1 MQYGCERRRIPAI
14 ARGEPGID
22 SCVLALRL
30 TAPRH
35 PSTIQYGIGEM
46 ASITPAAILYY
57 LPPEG
62 AEVHTLDEPLMK
74 LDKQGSK
81 WLN

>member
-1 MQYGCERRRIPAI
+1 
-14 ARGEPGID
+14 
-22 SCVLALRL
+22 
-30 TAPRH
+30 
-35 PSTIQYGIGEM
+35 M
-46 ASITPAAILYY
+46 ASITPAVILFY